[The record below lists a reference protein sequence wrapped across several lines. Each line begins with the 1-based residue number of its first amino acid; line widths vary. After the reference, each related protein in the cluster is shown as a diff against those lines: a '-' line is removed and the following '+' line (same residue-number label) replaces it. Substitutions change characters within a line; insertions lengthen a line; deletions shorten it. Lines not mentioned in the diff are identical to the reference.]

1 MKIGIVGAGFV
12 GLTFAAVLASKN
24 YQVLVLDIDNK
35 KLYKINKGISPFFE
49 PKLQAILKKTTK
61 LSLQVTNDFKK
72 LVDDSNLI
80 FITVGTPLTK
90 NGRIDL
96 KSVNST
102 TKKIGGILKNSKN
115 IPLIII
121 KSTVVP
127 GTNNNLKKI
136 LEEKSGKKCGKG
148 FELLSNPEFLR
159 EGSAI
164 DDTLNPHITIIG
176 GNDNKSIKKLEQFY
190 KKFFTKKIPLI
201 KTNPQT
207 AELIK
212 YTNNSFLATK
222 ISFINQI
229 ANLCQVVPG
238 TNIDE
243 IANAIGLDPRIGK
256 QFLKA
261 GPGYGGSCLPK
272 DLQALISFSEMKGK
286 KSSFLKAVQKA
297 NAEQLKNVQSLLK
310 TIFSNL
316 KGRKITILGLSFK
329 ENSDDIRDSVS
340 IKLIRS
346 LLKLGAKITV
356 HDVMALENTKIIFR
370 RKITYA
376 KKISEALKN
385 CECAIIM
392 TAWNDY
398 SKLTSKDFR
407 KMKKRVIIDSR
418 RLLAKK
424 KLDASYYALGIGSK

>member
-35 KLYKINKGISPFFE
+35 KLNKIKKGISPFFE

-102 TKKIGGILKNSKN
+102 IKKIGGILKNSKN

-176 GNDNKSIKKLEQFY
+176 GNENLNS
-190 KKFFTKKIPLI
+190 FTK
-201 KTNPQT
+201 
-207 AELIK
+207 
-212 YTNNSFLATK
+212 SFL
-222 ISFINQI
+222 
-229 ANLCQVVPG
+229 
-238 TNIDE
+238 
-243 IANAIGLDPRIGK
+243 
-256 QFLKA
+256 
-261 GPGYGGSCLPK
+261 
-272 DLQALISFSEMKGK
+272 
-286 KSSFLKAVQKA
+286 
-297 NAEQLKNVQSLLK
+297 
-310 TIFSNL
+310 
-316 KGRKITILGLSFK
+316 
-329 ENSDDIRDSVS
+329 
-340 IKLIRS
+340 
-346 LLKLGAKITV
+346 
-356 HDVMALENTKIIFR
+356 
-370 RKITYA
+370 
-376 KKISEALKN
+376 
-385 CECAIIM
+385 
-392 TAWNDY
+392 
-398 SKLTSKDFR
+398 
-407 KMKKRVIIDSR
+407 
-418 RLLAKK
+418 
-424 KLDASYYALGIGSK
+424 

>member
-12 GLTFAAVLASKN
+12 GLTFAAVLGSKN
-24 YQVLVLDIDNK
+24 YQVLVLDVDNK
-35 KLYKINKGISPFFE
+35 KLKKIKKGISPFFE
-49 PKLQAILKKTTK
+49 PKLEPILKKATK
-61 LSLQVTNDFKK
+61 SFLQVTNDFKK
-72 LVDDSNLI
+72 IVDESDLI

-90 NGRIDL
+90 NGSIDL
-96 KSVNST
+96 KSVKSAT
-102 TKKIGGILKNSKN
+102 EKIGSALRNSKN

-127 GTNNNLKKI
+127 GSNNTIKKI
-136 LEEKSGKKCGKG
+136 LEEKSGKKCSKG

-159 EGSAI
+159 EGNAI
-164 DDTLNPHITIIG
+164 NDTLNPHVTIIG
-176 GNDNKSIKKLEQFY
+176 GNDNKSIKKLELFY
-190 KKFFTKKIPLI
+190 KKFFAKKVPFI

-212 YTNNSFLATK
+212 YANNSFLATK

-238 TNIDE
+238 TNVDE

-272 DLQALISFSEMKGK
+272 DLQALISFSAKKGK
-286 KSSFLKAVQKA
+286 ESTFFKTVQKA

-310 TIFSNL
+310 KTFPNL

-329 ENSDDIRDSVS
+329 ENTDDIRDSVS
-340 IKLIRS
+340 IKLIKS
-346 LLKLGAKITV
+346 LLKSGAKIIV
-356 HDVMALENTKIIFR
+356 HDPMALENTKMIFG

-385 CECAIIM
+385 NECAIIM
-392 TAWNDY
+392 TPWNDY

-418 RLLAKK
+418 RLLANK
-424 KLDASYYALGIGSK
+424 KLNASYYALGIGS

>member
-1 MKIGIVGAGFV
+1 MKIGIVGAGFL
-12 GLTFAAVLASKN
+12 GLTLAAVLGSKN
-24 YQVLVLDIDNK
+24 YQVLVLDVDNEKLK
-35 KLYKINKGISPFFE
+35 KIKKGISPFFE
-49 PKLQAILKKTTK
+49 PKLEPILKKVTK
-61 LSLQVTNDFKK
+61 SFLQVTNDFKK
-72 LVDDSNLI
+72 IVDESDLI

-90 NGRIDL
+90 NGNIDL
-96 KSVNST
+96 KSIKSAIE
-102 TKKIGGILKNSKN
+102 KIGSALRNSKN

-127 GTNNNLKKI
+127 GSNNTIKKI

-159 EGSAI
+159 EGNAI
-164 DDTLNPHITIIG
+164 NDTLNPHVTIIG
-176 GNDNKSIKKLEQFY
+176 GNDNKSIKKLELFY
-190 KKFFTKKIPLI
+190 KKFFAKKIPLI

-212 YTNNSFLATK
+212 YANNSFLATK

-229 ANLCQVVPG
+229 ANICQVVPG
-238 TNIDE
+238 TNVDE

-272 DLQALISFSEMKGK
+272 DLQALISFSAKKGK
-286 KSSFLKAVQKA
+286 GSTFFETVQKA

-310 TIFSNL
+310 KTFPNL

-340 IKLIRS
+340 IKLIKS
-346 LLKLGAKITV
+346 LLKSGAKIIV
-356 HDVMALENTKIIFR
+356 HDPMALENTKMIFR

-376 KKISEALKN
+376 KKTPESLKN
-385 CECAIIM
+385 SECAIIM
-392 TAWNDY
+392 TPWNDY

-418 RLLAKK
+418 RLLADK
-424 KLDASYYALGIGSK
+424 KLDASYYALGIGS

>member
-12 GLTFAAVLASKN
+12 GLTFAAVLGSKN
-24 YQVLVLDIDNK
+24 YQVLVLDVDNK
-35 KLYKINKGISPFFE
+35 KLKKIKKGISPFFE
-49 PKLQAILKKTTK
+49 PKLEPILKKATK
-61 LSLQVTNDFKK
+61 SFLQVTNDFKK
-72 LVDDSNLI
+72 IVDESDLI

-90 NGRIDL
+90 NGSIDL
-96 KSVNST
+96 KSVKSAT
-102 TKKIGGILKNSKN
+102 EKIGSALRNSKN

-127 GTNNNLKKI
+127 GSNDTIKKI
-136 LEEKSGKKCGKG
+136 LEEKSGKKCSKG

-159 EGSAI
+159 EGNAVN
-164 DDTLNPHITIIG
+164 DTLNPHVTIIG
-176 GNDNKSIKKLEQFY
+176 GNDNKSIKKLELFY
-190 KKFFTKKIPLI
+190 KKFFAKKIPLI

-212 YTNNSFLATK
+212 YANNSFLATK

-229 ANLCQVVPG
+229 ANICQVVPG
-238 TNIDE
+238 TNVDE

-272 DLQALISFSEMKGK
+272 DLQALISFSANKGK
-286 KSSFLKAVQKA
+286 ESTFLKAVQKA

-310 TIFSNL
+310 KTFPNL
-316 KGRKITILGLSFK
+316 KGRKIAILGLSFK

-340 IKLIRS
+340 IKLIKS
-346 LLKLGAKITV
+346 LLKSGTKIIV
-356 HDVMALENTKIIFR
+356 HDPMALENTKMIFG

-392 TAWNDY
+392 TSWNDY
-398 SKLTSKDFR
+398 NKLTSKDFR
-407 KMKKRVIIDSR
+407 NMKKRVIIDSR
-418 RLLAKK
+418 RLLADK
-424 KLDASYYALGIGSK
+424 KLDASYHALGIGS

>member
-35 KLYKINKGISPFFE
+35 KLNKIKKGISPFFE

-61 LSLQVTNDFKK
+61 LLLQVTNDFKK

-96 KSVNST
+96 NNVKSA
-102 TKKIGGILKNSKN
+102 TKKIGSALKNSKN

-190 KKFFTKKIPLI
+190 KKFFAKKIPLI

-229 ANLCQVVPG
+229 ANICQVVPG
-238 TNIDE
+238 TNID
-243 IANAIGLDPRIGK
+243 
-256 QFLKA
+256 
-261 GPGYGGSCLPK
+261 
-272 DLQALISFSEMKGK
+272 
-286 KSSFLKAVQKA
+286 
-297 NAEQLKNVQSLLK
+297 
-310 TIFSNL
+310 
-316 KGRKITILGLSFK
+316 
-329 ENSDDIRDSVS
+329 
-340 IKLIRS
+340 
-346 LLKLGAKITV
+346 
-356 HDVMALENTKIIFR
+356 
-370 RKITYA
+370 
-376 KKISEALKN
+376 
-385 CECAIIM
+385 
-392 TAWNDY
+392 
-398 SKLTSKDFR
+398 
-407 KMKKRVIIDSR
+407 
-418 RLLAKK
+418 
-424 KLDASYYALGIGSK
+424 